1 MLVIEC
7 REPAARSDELL
18 PLEAVIGVGTGIATL
33 TRDGGA
39 VYEHCGEEGGRLM
52 SVAEAEELARRSPQH
67 DWCIHLV
74 ALLDDRHYRRVG
86 AGAWR
91 LYRRGYGLS

>member
-7 REPAARSDELL
+7 KEPAARSDELL
-18 PLEAVIGVGTGIATL
+18 PLESAIGVGTGIATL
-33 TRDGGA
+33 TRDGST

-52 SVAEAEELARRSPQH
+52 SVAEAEELPRRSPQH

-86 AGAWR
+86 ADAWK